1 MINPRAL
8 IVEDDKD
15 VSELYRHVLESLGF
29 ETEVI
34 RTGEAALA
42 RLTAI
47 VPAVVVLD
55 LLLPPHISG
64 ADILHQI
71 RADKRLTETRVI
83 VVTGHPELAETVGD
97 EADVVLIKPVDVAQ
111 LSELITRLYPRD
123 TSDS

>member
-83 VVTGHPELAETVGD
+83 VVTGHPELAETVSD
-97 EADVVLIKPVDVAQ
+97 EADAVLIKPVDVAQ
-111 LSELITRLYPRD
+111 LSELITHLHPRD
-123 TSDS
+123 RSDP